1 MNYTTL
7 KYTMEK
13 RITGG
18 GTKKQIKIKANNKQI
33 EQRVKFKRSDA
44 ASLTYCD
51 ADSDRDSV
59 GSSSSSSGVVVG
71 SVAYGVKRRK
81 RERQTQTD
89 GQTDKQTVR
98 DSDSDGDSDARNLQ
112 SANKNNRGSS

>member
-1 MNYTTL
+1 
-7 KYTMEK
+7 MEK
-13 RITGG
+13 RNTGG

-44 ASLTYCD
+44 ASLTNCD

-59 GSSSSSSGVVVG
+59 GSSSSSGVVVG